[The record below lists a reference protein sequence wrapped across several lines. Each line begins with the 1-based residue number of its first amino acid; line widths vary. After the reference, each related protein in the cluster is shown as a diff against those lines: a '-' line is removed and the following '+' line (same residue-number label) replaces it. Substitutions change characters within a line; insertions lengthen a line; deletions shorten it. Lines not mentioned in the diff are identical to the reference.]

1 MALGEP
7 PTPLPPM
14 PKPPSPR
21 PPWDVMLPTDPPVLL
36 AVAAALAAASALADA
51 GAGEGAGG
59 GVVPVAMAAEQ
70 NVAALSSARV
80 RDFMVAPKMLSKS
93 PESVG
98 RD

>member
-1 MALGEP
+1 M
-7 PTPLPPM
+7 
-14 PKPPSPR
+14 
-21 PPWDVMLPTDPPVLL
+21 PTDPPVLL

-59 GVVPVAMAAEQ
+59 GVGVPVAMAAEQ
-70 NVAALSSARV
+70 NVTALSSARV
-80 RDFMVAPKMLSKS
+80 RDFMVSPKVLSKS